1 MKKKTVLATILC
13 TLFALAG
20 CGNAA
25 QADADADADVTPV
38 VDVQTEIDEPDD
50 SELES
55 QPLAEGDIAA
65 LMGTWYEDGALDSR
79 TLIIDEDG
87 AFTLEYAGGGALYG
101 TIEITTEVMP
111 DDTESYWYT
120 FYDQEGEIWEAV
132 CIPDEGVQDDLYFG
146 QGGDPHFIRADAVS
160 YPVSLG
166 VLGEDYVGLW
176 QCDRCSIN
184 ITEGADGFLCE
195 VNWSQSASET
205 ERWTYYCDYDDVL
218 QLLACYDGGVNEA
231 LFYEETGNEEVIEYY
246 SDGSASF
253 VINEDGYLIWFDDV
267 EGYGDGMEFEKIG

>member
-13 TLFALAG
+13 TLFAVAG

-25 QADADADADVTPV
+25 QADADADVTPV

-101 TIEITTEVMP
+101 TIEITTEGLP

-120 FYDQEGEIWEAV
+120 F
-132 CIPDEGVQDDLYFG
+132 
-146 QGGDPHFIRADAVS
+146 
-160 YPVSLG
+160 
-166 VLGEDYVGLW
+166 
-176 QCDRCSIN
+176 
-184 ITEGADGFLCE
+184 
-195 VNWSQSASET
+195 
-205 ERWTYYCDYDDVL
+205 
-218 QLLACYDGGVNEA
+218 
-231 LFYEETGNEEVIEYY
+231 
-246 SDGSASF
+246 
-253 VINEDGYLIWFDDV
+253 
-267 EGYGDGMEFEKIG
+267 